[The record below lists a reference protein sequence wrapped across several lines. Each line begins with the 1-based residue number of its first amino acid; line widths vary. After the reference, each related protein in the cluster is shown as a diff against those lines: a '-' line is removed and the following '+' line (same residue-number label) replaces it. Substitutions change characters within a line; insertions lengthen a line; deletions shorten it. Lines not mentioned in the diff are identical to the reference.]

1 MIITKMSLPRR
12 TFLRGMGAA
21 LALPLLDAM
30 VPAATA
36 LARTAAGPTKRLGF
50 IYIPNGA
57 NMSKWTPGGD
67 GALDL
72 SPTLSPLAPVRDQ
85 VVIPTGLAHRQAEAW
100 GDGNGEHSRA
110 SGVWLNGVHPKRTEG
125 ADVRAGTTADQIAAS
140 ALGQDT
146 PLPSLEISLENS
158 FVVGNCDNGYSCVY
172 TNTIAWRSP
181 TTPLPMEHN
190 PRVVFERLFGEGGTT
205 TERLARLRED
215 KSILDAVRDDM
226 TRLERRLGAGDR
238 VRVSQYLDAVREIER
253 RIQRVEAQAGEA
265 ALPEN
270 LARPVGIPESFDE
283 HARLMFD
290 LQALAFQADITRVF
304 TFLIGREQS
313 AQSYPEIGVPD
324 AHHATSHH
332 QLDPAK
338 LEQYAKINTYHVDL
352 LSSFLQRLQTTPD
365 GDGSLLDQ
373 SLILYGGGISDGD
386 QHSHIDL
393 PLILAGRWCR
403 AASGRSP
410 RAVSDRHA
418 DDEPAAGD
426 AGQGRRGARTEQF
439 GDSTGRLGSRA
450 VERLKAVA
458 HSAEGVTARV
468 PGSFTGC
475 RGGGTRRRR

>member
-1 MIITKMSLPRR
+1 MIITKLSLPRR
-12 TFLRGMGAA
+12 TFLRGMGTA

-36 LARTAAGPTKRLGF
+36 LAQTSASPTKRLGF

-57 NMSKWTPGGD
+57 NMGRWTPSTD

-85 VVIPTGLAHRQAEAW
+85 IVIPTGLAHRQAEAW

-125 ADVRAGTTADQIAAS
+125 ADVRAGTTVDQIAA
-140 ALGQDT
+140 ATMGRET

-172 TNTIAWRSP
+172 TNTISWRSP

-205 TERLARLRED
+205 TERLARLSED
-215 KSILDAVRDDM
+215 RSILDAVREDM
-226 TRLERRLGAGDR
+226 ARLQQKLGPEDR
-238 VRVSQYLDAVREIER
+238 GRMSQYLDAVREIER
-253 RIQRVEAQAGEA
+253 RIQRVEAQADEA
-265 ALPEN
+265 ELPEN

-304 TFLIGREQS
+304 TFLVGREQS

-352 LSSFLQRLQTTPD
+352 LSGFLQRLQSTPD
-365 GDGSLLDQ
+365 GDGSLLDH

-393 PLILAGRWCR
+393 PLVLAGGGGGQLQG
-403 AASGRSP
+403 GRHVRYP
-410 RAVSDRHA
+410 TDTPMANLLVSMLDKA
-418 DDEPAAGD
+418 GVAPA
-426 AGQGRRGARTEQF
+426 EQF
-439 GDSTGRLGSRA
+439 GDSTGQLDLQPLN
-450 VERLKAVA
+450 V
-458 HSAEGVTARV
+458 
-468 PGSFTGC
+468 
-475 RGGGTRRRR
+475 

>member
-1 MIITKMSLPRR
+1 MIITKLSLPRR
-12 TFLRGMGAA
+12 TFLRGMGTA

-36 LARTAAGPTKRLGF
+36 LAQTAASPTKRLGF

-57 NMSKWTPGGD
+57 NMGRWTPSTE

-85 VVIPTGLAHRQAEAW
+85 IVIPTGLAHRQAEAW

-125 ADVRAGTTADQIAAS
+125 ADVRAGTTVDQIAA
-140 ALGQDT
+140 ATMGRET

-205 TERLARLRED
+205 TERLARLSED
-215 KSILDAVRDDM
+215 RSILDAVREDM
-226 TRLERRLGAGDR
+226 ARLQQKLGPEDR
-238 VRVSQYLDAVREIER
+238 GRMSQYLDAVREIER
-253 RIQRVEAQAGEA
+253 RIQRVEAQADEA
-265 ALPEN
+265 ELPEN

-304 TFLIGREQS
+304 TFLVGREQS

-352 LSSFLQRLQTTPD
+352 LSGFLQRLQSTPD
-365 GDGSLLDQ
+365 GDGSLLDH

-393 PLILAGRWCR
+393 PLVLAGGGGGQLQG
-403 AASGRSP
+403 GRHVRYP
-410 RAVSDRHA
+410 TDTPMANLLVSMLDKA
-418 DDEPAAGD
+418 GVAPA
-426 AGQGRRGARTEQF
+426 EQF
-439 GDSTGRLGSRA
+439 GDSTGQLDLQPLN
-450 VERLKAVA
+450 V
-458 HSAEGVTARV
+458 
-468 PGSFTGC
+468 
-475 RGGGTRRRR
+475 

>member
-12 TFLRGMGAA
+12 TFLRGMGTA

-36 LARTAAGPTKRLGF
+36 LAQTAASPTKRLGF

-57 NMSKWTPGGD
+57 NMGRWTPSAEGS
-67 GALDL
+67 LDL

-85 VVIPTGLAHRQAEAW
+85 IVIPTGLAHRQAEAW

-110 SGVWLNGVHPKRTEG
+110 SGVWLNGVHPRRTEG
-125 ADVRAGTTADQIAAS
+125 ADVRAGTTADQIAA
-140 ALGQDT
+140 ATLGRDT
-146 PLPSLEISLENS
+146 PLPSLEIALENS

-190 PRVVFERLFGEGGTT
+190 PRVVFERLFGEGGTA
-205 TERLARLRED
+205 TERLARLGED
-215 KSILDAVRDDM
+215 RSILDAVREDM
-226 TRLERRLGAGDR
+226 TRLEQKLGPDDR
-238 VRVSQYLDAVREIER
+238 GRVSQYLDAVREIER
-253 RIQRVEAQAGEA
+253 RIQRVEAQADDA

-304 TFLIGREQS
+304 TFLVGREQS

-324 AHHATSHH
+324 AHHSTSHH
-332 QLDPAK
+332 QMDPGK

-352 LSSFLQRLQTTPD
+352 LSGFLQRLQATPD

-393 PLILAGRWCR
+393 PLILAGGGGGQLKG
-403 AASGRSP
+403 GRHVRYP
-410 RAVSDRHA
+410 TDTPMTNLLVAMLDKAGVA
-418 DDEPAAGD
+418 PA
-426 AGQGRRGARTEQF
+426 EQF
-439 GDSTGRLGSRA
+439 GDSTGRLDLQPLN
-450 VERLKAVA
+450 V
-458 HSAEGVTARV
+458 
-468 PGSFTGC
+468 
-475 RGGGTRRRR
+475 

>member
-1 MIITKMSLPRR
+1 MIITKLSLPRR
-12 TFLRGMGAA
+12 TFLRGMGTA

-36 LARTAAGPTKRLGF
+36 LAQTAASPTKRLGF

-57 NMSKWTPGGD
+57 NMGRWTPSTD

-85 VVIPTGLAHRQAEAW
+85 IVIPTGLAHRQAEAW

-125 ADVRAGTTADQIAAS
+125 ADVRAGTTVDQIAA
-140 ALGQDT
+140 ATMGRET

-205 TERLARLRED
+205 TERLARLSED
-215 KSILDAVRDDM
+215 RSILDAVREDM
-226 TRLERRLGAGDR
+226 ARLQHKLGPEDR
-238 VRVSQYLDAVREIER
+238 GRMSQYLDAVREIER
-253 RIQRVEAQAGEA
+253 RIQRVEAQADEA
-265 ALPEN
+265 ELPEN

-304 TFLIGREQS
+304 TFLVGREQS

-352 LSSFLQRLQTTPD
+352 LSGFLQRLQSTPD
-365 GDGSLLDQ
+365 GDGSLLDH

-393 PLILAGRWCR
+393 PLVLAGGGGGQLQG
-403 AASGRSP
+403 GRHVRYP
-410 RAVSDRHA
+410 TDTPMANLLVSMLDKA
-418 DDEPAAGD
+418 GVAPA
-426 AGQGRRGARTEQF
+426 EQF
-439 GDSTGRLGSRA
+439 GDSTGQLD
-450 VERLKAVA
+450 LQ
-458 HSAEGVTARV
+458 
-468 PGSFTGC
+468 PLNL
-475 RGGGTRRRR
+475 

>member
-1 MIITKMSLPRR
+1 MIITKMALPRR
-12 TFLRGMGAA
+12 TFLRGLGAT

-30 VPAATA
+30 VPAASA
-36 LARTAAGPTKRLGF
+36 LAQTAASPTKRLGF

-57 NMSKWTPGGD
+57 NMLKWTPSTD
-67 GALDL
+67 GALEL
-72 SPTLSPLAPVRDQ
+72 SPILSPLAPVKEH

-125 ADVRAGTTADQIAAS
+125 ADVRAGTTADQIAAQ
-140 ALGQDT
+140 ALGQGT
-146 PLPSLEISLENS
+146 PLPSLEISIENS
-158 FVVGNCDNGYSCVY
+158 YVVGNCDNGYSCVY
-172 TNTIAWRSP
+172 TNTISWRSP

-215 KSILDAVRDDM
+215 RSILDAVRDDM
-226 TRLERRLGAGDR
+226 TRLERKLGAGDR

-253 RIQRVEAQAGEA
+253 RIQRVEAQADEA
-265 ALPEN
+265 ELPEN

-304 TFLIGREQS
+304 TYLIGREQT

-332 QLDPAK
+332 QMDPGK

-352 LSSFLQRLQTTPD
+352 LAGFLKQLQSTPD

-393 PLILAGRWCR
+393 PLILAG
-403 AASGRSP
+403 G
-410 RAVSDRHA
+410 
-418 DDEPAAGD
+418 G
-426 AGQGRRGARTEQF
+426 AGQLEGRRHVRYPTDTPMTNLLLAMLDKAGVVHAEQF
-439 GDSTGRLGSRA
+439 GDATGRLDLEPLN
-450 VERLKAVA
+450 V
-458 HSAEGVTARV
+458 
-468 PGSFTGC
+468 
-475 RGGGTRRRR
+475 